1 VNDRIYVT
9 GGYVA
14 GPNAEVYYSSPLTGI
29 AEQPVTS
36 RPSPFAIFPN
46 PVRSGRAV
54 LRLTLGTRSELPPNS
69 VMSLRVLD
77 ASGRV
82 LQSRILDPKSQIDL
96 TLPAGVYLIRLDAGG
111 FSANQKLV
119 VQ

>member
-1 VNDRIYVT
+1 
-9 GGYVA
+9 
-14 GPNAEVYYSSPLTGI
+14 
-29 AEQPVTS
+29 
-36 RPSPFAIFPN
+36 
-46 PVRSGRAV
+46 
-54 LRLTLGTRSELPPNS
+54 
-69 VMSLRVLD
+69 MSLRVLD